1 MTAED
6 DRYVGSRDITRWAT
20 PAGRWLVRMVLP
32 LARWAGPHWA
42 MLLILAIGGGV
53 AAALTAASSEVYES
67 VVEADGVAALDQ
79 PALDFALS
87 LREPWLNGLITGYTH
102 LGGPVGMP
110 ILTVAVMALLAFR
123 RRSWTPVILISA
135 AAFGS
140 LLMTIAGKE
149 AVGRLRPPLDAA
161 VPPFESSP
169 SFPSGHSLNAIV
181 IAGVVAY
188 LLVLRRSRHR
198 RTPVLTVAAAVLFAV
213 TMGLSRVFLGHHWLT
228 DILVAWTLG
237 LAWLAVVIT
246 THRLLLTARRRRT
259 LEPGP

>member
-1 MTAED
+1 MTPEENH
-6 DRYVGSRDITRWAT
+6 YVGPRDVTRWGT
-20 PAGRWLVRMVLP
+20 PLGRWLVRMISP
-32 LARWAGPHWA
+32 LARWVGPHWA
-42 MLLILAIGGGV
+42 LLLILLIGGGV

-67 VVEADGVAALDQ
+67 VVDSDGVAALDQ
-79 PALDFALS
+79 PALDLALS
-87 LREPWLNGLITGYTH
+87 LREPWLDTLITGYT
-102 LGGPVGMP
+102 LIGGPVGMP
-110 ILTVAVMALLAFR
+110 ILTGAVMTLLALR
-123 RRSWTPVILISA
+123 RRSWTPVIIITA

-188 LLVLRRSRHR
+188 LLVLRRSRR
-198 RTPVLTVAAAVLFAV
+198 RRAPVLTVAAAILFAV
-213 TMGLSRVFLGHHWLT
+213 TMGLSRVYLGHHWLT
-228 DILVAWTLG
+228 DVVVAWTLG

-246 THRLLLTARRRRT
+246 MHRLLLTVRRRRA
-259 LEPGP
+259 PAAP

>member
-1 MTAED
+1 MTPEENQ
-6 DRYVGSRDITRWAT
+6 YVGARDVTRWGT
-20 PAGRWLVRMVLP
+20 PAGRWLVRMISP
-32 LARWAGPHWA
+32 LARWVGPHWA
-42 MLLILAIGGGV
+42 LLLILLIGGGL

-67 VVEADGVAALDQ
+67 VVESDGVAALDQ
-79 PALDFALS
+79 PALDLALS
-87 LREPWLNGLITGYTH
+87 LREPWLNALITGYTH
-102 LGGPVGMP
+102 IGGPVGMP
-110 ILTVAVMALLAFR
+110 ILTVAVMTLLALR
-123 RRSWTPVILISA
+123 RRSWTPVIIIAA

-188 LLVLRRSRHR
+188 LLVLRRSRR
-198 RTPVLTVAAAVLFAV
+198 RRAPVLTVAAAILFAV
-213 TMGLSRVFLGHHWLT
+213 TMGLSRVYLGHHWLT
-228 DILVAWTLG
+228 DVIVAWTLG

-246 THRLLLTARRRRT
+246 MHRLLLTVRRRRA
-259 LEPGP
+259 PAAP